1 MMPRGYNQF
10 DEAQLQKRLWS
21 PEELRPLA
29 WYDASDLST
38 LTLGASGITAWR
50 DKLGRSALNLT
61 ATGNPG
67 LASVNASAV
76 SWTPLPVVVFNG
88 TSHLMTGPAI
98 SNYAPTTGFSSIAVV
113 RVTNVQGWIGNGDGA
128 PPVWADAQGWV
139 GMSVKQR
146 TGGQFQAGLYI
157 YNSGDKT
164 VWADLTSST
173 APEAGIIYVE
183 LASASSH
190 TVATNMSAAIST
202 ANPGGPQ
209 GGNAGVAYRIG
220 VSSRYLGMELGE
232 LLHFAPA
239 LSPAQRAKVEGY
251 LAWKW
256 GLRNNLIVKY
266 RYVNHPYVKRPPLI
280 GD

>member
-1 MMPRGYNQF
+1 MPRGVSPL
-10 DEAQLQKRLWS
+10 DEARLQGRLWS
-21 PEELRPLA
+21 PEELRPIA

-38 LTLGASGITAWR
+38 LTLGASGITAFR
-50 DKLGRSALNLT
+50 DKLGRSALTLA

-67 LASVNASAV
+67 LAAVNAPPV

-88 TSHLMTGPAI
+88 AGHFMTGAAI

-113 RVTNVQGWIGNGDGA
+113 RVTNAQGWTGNGDGA

-146 TGGQFQAGLYI
+146 AGGVFQGGLYI
-157 YNSGDKT
+157 YNAGDKT
-164 VWADLTSST
+164 AWADLTSST

-190 TVATNMSAAIST
+190 TVTTNMSAAIST

-209 GGNAGVAYRIG
+209 GGNAGVAYRMG
-220 VSSRYLGMELGE
+220 LSSRYLGMELGE

-256 GLRNNLIVKY
+256 SLRPRLAVP
-266 RYVNHPYVKRPPLI
+266 VPQHPHAGRPPLI
-280 GD
+280 GA

>member
-1 MMPRGYNQF
+1 MPRGVSPL
-10 DEAQLQKRLWS
+10 DEARLQRRLWS
-21 PEELRPLA
+21 PEELRPIA

-50 DKLGRSALNLT
+50 DKLGRSALTLT

-67 LASVNASAV
+67 LAAVNAPPV

-88 TSHLMTGPAI
+88 TSHLMTGAAI

-113 RVTNVQGWIGNGDGA
+113 RVTNVQGWTGNGDGA
-128 PPVWADAQGWV
+128 PPVWVDAQGWV

-146 TGGQFQAGLYI
+146 SGGVFQGGLYI

-164 VWADLTSST
+164 AWADLTSST

-190 TVATNMSAAIST
+190 TVTTNMSAAIS
-202 ANPGGPQ
+202 AGNPGGPQ
-209 GGNAGVAYRIG
+209 GGNAGVAYRLG
-220 VSSRYLGMELGE
+220 LSSRYLGMELGE

-239 LSPAQRAKVEGY
+239 LSLAQRAKVEGW

-256 GLRNNLIVKY
+256 SLRPRLAARVPQH
-266 RYVNHPYVKRPPLI
+266 RHAGFPPLI
-280 GD
+280 GV

>member
-1 MMPRGYNQF
+1 MPRGLNLYN
-10 DEAQLQKRLWS
+10 EAQLQNRLWS

-50 DKLGRSALNLT
+50 DKLRRSALNLT

-67 LASVNASAV
+67 LAAVNAPAV

-88 TSHLMTGPAI
+88 TSHLMTGAAI
-98 SNYAPTTGFSSIAVV
+98 SNYAPTTGYSSIAVV
-113 RVTNVQGWIGNGDGA
+113 RVTNANGWVGNGDGA
-128 PPVWADAQGWV
+128 PAVWAESAGWV
-139 GMSVKQR
+139 GMVSRVSAGRLQGGFYLYNTLDR
-146 TGGQFQAGLYI
+146 TI
-157 YNSGDKT
+157 
-164 VWADLTSST
+164 WADLTSST
-173 APEAGIIYVE
+173 VPEAGIIFAEY
-183 LASASSH
+183 ASTSSH
-190 TVATNMSAAIST
+190 TVATNMSAAVTTGNPT
-202 ANPGGPQ
+202 APQ
-209 GGNAGVAYRIG
+209 GGGGTYRMG
-220 VSSRYLGMELGE
+220 VSYNNRYLGMELGE

-256 GLRNNLIVKY
+256 SLWPRLAVPVP
-266 RYVNHPYVKRPPLI
+266 RHPHAGRPPLI

>member
-1 MMPRGYNQF
+1 MPRGVSPL
-10 DEAQLQKRLWS
+10 DEARLQGRLW
-21 PEELRPLA
+21 PLEELRPLA

-38 LTLGASGITAWR
+38 LTLGASGITTWR
-50 DKLGRSALNLT
+50 DKLRRSALNLT

-67 LASVNASAV
+67 LATVNAPAV

-88 TSHLMTGPAI
+88 TSHLMTGAAI

-139 GMSVKQR
+139 AMAVKQR
-146 TGGQFQAGLYI
+146 TGGQFQGGLYI
-157 YNSGDKT
+157 YNAGDKT
-164 VWADLTSST
+164 AWADLTSST

-190 TVATNMSAAIST
+190 TVATNMSAAIATS
-202 ANPGGPQ
+202 NPGGPQ
-209 GGNAGVAYRIG
+209 GGSTGAAYRMG
-220 VSSRYLGMELGE
+220 LSTRYLGMELGE
-232 LLHFAPA
+232 VLHFGHA
-239 LSPAQRAKVEGY
+239 LSPAQRSKVEGY

-256 GLRNNLIVKY
+256 ALRPLLAARVPRHPHAGL
-266 RYVNHPYVKRPPLI
+266 PPLI
-280 GD
+280 GV